1 MKIQGKFRRIAAVFD
16 EASRSS
22 ESGGE
27 ENCADLS
34 DLVNSFLEREIGE
47 QRNSVDRDKDGNV
60 FDDEDEEIE
69 SKSTE
74 FESRDLLNNLF
85 DSENDAVKRRIH
97 AEVEKA
103 HREVGGGKSSS
114 PDFKR
119 RLVARL
125 RNRGF
130 DAGLCKSKWEKNERR
145 PFGDY
150 EYVDVNADGDRYIIE
165 VFLAEEFTIARPTD
179 GYAALLEVF
188 PPIFVGK
195 PDELK
200 QVVSLMC
207 TAIRKSMKSVGI
219 LMPPWRRHAYMQ
231 SKWFGSYK
239 RTTNEIANRN
249 GSIVGGS
256 LSGSQRV
263 GFVAAQRNSLYC
275 REEFASKA
283 GVGIGNL
290 AAALNHKKMLL

>member
-1 MKIQGKFRRIAAVFD
+1 MKIHGKFRRIAAVFNG
-16 EASRSS
+16 ASRSC
-22 ESGGE
+22 ESSGE

-114 PDFKR
+114 PEFKR

-130 DAGLCKSKWEKNERR
+130 DAGLCKLKWEKNERR

-150 EYVDVNADGDRYIIE
+150 EYVDVNADGERYIIE

-188 PPIFVGK
+188 PQIFVGK
-195 PDELK
+195 LDELK
-200 QVVSLMC
+200 QVVRLMC

-219 LMPPWRRHAYMQ
+219 LIPPWRRLAYIQ
-231 SKWFGSYK
+231 SKWFGSYN
-239 RTTNEIANRN
+239 RTTNEIA
-249 GSIVGGS
+249 GGGN
-256 LSGSQRV
+256 LSGNQRV
-263 GFVAAQRNSLYC
+263 GFVAVQRNSFYC
-275 REEFASKA
+275 REEFATEA
-283 GVGIGNL
+283 GVRIRNL